1 IALKVERII
10 YDAFTI
16 KRRVIRLE
24 NLVIKTLDLD
34 FVQFQRLIE
43 NFQNKSLKDGA
54 EKGRSITEEQ
64 ITFSFGRLYL
74 DAELLLGMYYQNKLL
89 AILGA
94 APSVVKFQGEVFKA
108 AGIGGWGLD
117 PIVLLE
123 YTKGE
128 SLKDNQN
135 YEKNQT
141 RIFRLLLDEI
151 ISRATAKKFDLLYA
165 FPVADE
171 IKSLSDFLQETAKWT
186 VLNKNVENQTKLMG
200 SEGVDIL
207 KEKRG
212 LNILESQAAKLLAKM
227 KQDRITTG
235 VLRKATELDITKI
248 VELLNGYSKIHEVA
262 RIWTLEEFQ
271 AYLKAFEALKRKK
284 YLSQEEYPE
293 TPYGFDSIVWDDSG
307 DIKATIIYEVNETF
321 LKKGFAPILFIHQLA
336 FSDEINRKEANASKK
351 EKNDFMGSFLA
362 PFHLKVCTAYAL
374 LPYYDEKA
382 FDGFLGERRTTPL
395 VAKALTEK
403 ANSVVQLK
411 KLKKFYLNFVEFTV
425 P

>member
-1 IALKVERII
+1 MENII
-10 YDAFTI
+10 
-16 KRRVIRLE
+16 IRTFDW
-24 NLVIKTLDLD
+24 N
-34 FVQFQRLIE
+34 FVQFQKLIE
-43 NFQNKSLKDGA
+43 NFQDKSLKDGA
-54 EKGRSITEEQ
+54 EKGRSITEDQ
-64 ITFSFGRLYL
+64 IIFSFRRLYS
-74 DAELLLGMYYQNKLL
+74 DAELLLGMYYQDKLL
-89 AILGA
+89 GILGA
-94 APSVVKFQGEVFKA
+94 APSLVKFQGEILKT

-117 PIVLLE
+117 PIVLSE
-123 YTKGE
+123 YTNGE

-141 RIFRLLLDEI
+141 RIFRELLDEI
-151 ISRATAKKFDLLYA
+151 ISRTTVKKFDLLYA
-165 FPVADE
+165 FPVADGY
-171 IKSLSDFLQETAKWT
+171 KSLSDFLQEIAKWT

-212 LNILESQAAKLLAKM
+212 LNILEAQAAKLMAKM
-227 KQDRITTG
+227 KQDRIATG
-235 VLRKATELDITKI
+235 VLRKATEQDSTKI
-248 VELLNGYSKIHEVA
+248 VELLNGYSKTHEIA
-262 RIWTLEEFQ
+262 RIWTLQEFQ
-271 AYLKAFEALKRKK
+271 AYLKAFEALKQKK
-284 YLSQEEYPE
+284 YISQKEYPE

-307 DIKATIIYEVNETF
+307 NIKATIIYEVNETF

-336 FSDEINRKEANASKK
+336 FSDEINRKEANLSKK

-382 FDGFLGERRTTPL
+382 FDGFMGERRTTPL
-395 VAKALTEK
+395 IAKALTEK